1 MCGTP
6 TLFEWN
12 TNLTTTIIYYIRLEG
27 TVEYG
32 YDLNSVHIGKFCF
45 LTSSTK
51 QYCEQKNLQG
61 TRYILV
67 MEKPGTLLE
76 VVINFISQARKVM
89 EFN

>member
-12 TNLTTTIIYYIRLEG
+12 TYLTTTIIYYIRLEG
-27 TVEYG
+27 TVKYG

-67 MEKPGTLLE
+67 MEKPETSLE

-89 EFN
+89 EFD